1 MKLTLSWLKEYLNTS
16 ASLEEICSKLTSI
29 GLEVES
35 VEDKAKILAPFTV
48 AKIITASPH
57 ENSTKLKICQVQT
70 SDSPTP
76 LQIICGAANART
88 GLKVAYAPIG
98 SIIPVNQMVIKKAK
112 IAGVESNGMLCS
124 ARELSLG
131 NEDSGI
137 VEIDEKWEIGSK
149 ITEVYALNDAVIEIN
164 VTPNRG
170 DCLGIYG
177 IARDLAATGI
187 GTLKNLEIKKISSQ
201 FSFPI
206 EVKNEAESAC
216 NFAAFRSIKNLKNC
230 ESPKWL
236 KEKLTAL
243 DSNSISAIVDI
254 TNYVMLS
261 LNRPMHAY
269 DARKIDGALEIRFA
283 KNDEKFTS
291 LKKEEYVLD
300 EKILVISDSKKV
312 VGIAGVIGS
321 LDSSCDLETSEILL
335 EAAFF
340 MPSVI
345 AYSGRKLNILS
356 DARFRFERGVDE
368 NTCESGIDL
377 ATQLIL
383 EICGGEASETKIVS
397 KKTEAKKVEFDL
409 AKIKKLIS
417 VEVPSEKAAQIL
429 TDLGFGLEKISAEKF
444 LITVPSHRHDINA
457 SEDLVEE
464 VVRIFGYDQIKKQI
478 LNQFQDGEVGD
489 KITEKKEINIL
500 HKVRSYLAS
509 QGMIETINWSFVD
522 ANLVEIFA
530 EKNEKLILKNPIS
543 IELNHM
549 RPNLMI
555 GLLESYKRNS
565 LRNFSDLSLFEIGN
579 VFLDDQKL
587 MISGIRAGK
596 NKEQNHYHDSRD
608 FDVFDV
614 KKDFLDVLEIFG
626 LRAESLQMTSE
637 NAPKYYHPHRFAALK
652 LGKNLTGYFGEIHPA
667 IAKKFDLK
675 NRVNA
680 FEIFVDTLP
689 TQQKTSARKAFVIN
703 DLQAVERD
711 FAFLVN
717 KNQAIG
723 DLAKTIA
730 NCDKQLIKEVNIFDI
745 FSGKNI
751 AEDKKSVALRVRI
764 QPIEKTL
771 TSEEIDMISKKIIE
785 AVGKF
790 YGATLR

>member
-16 ASLEEICSKLTSI
+16 ASLEEICNKLTSI

-70 SDSPTP
+70 ADSTTP

-98 SIIPVNQMVIKKAK
+98 SIIPANQMVIKKAK

-131 NEDSGI
+131 NEDAGI
-137 VEIDEKWEIGSK
+137 IEIDEKWEIGSK

-206 EVKNEAESAC
+206 EVKNEGESAC
-216 NFAAFRSIKNLKNC
+216 NYAAFRAIKNVKNC

-243 DSNSISAIVDI
+243 GSNSISAIVDI

-269 DARKIDGALEIRFA
+269 DAKKIDGALEIRFA

-340 MPSVI
+340 APSAI

-383 EICGGEASETKIVS
+383 EICGGEVSETKIVG
-397 KKTEAKKVEFDL
+397 KKTAAKKVEFDL

-417 VEVPSEKAAQIL
+417 VEVPSDKAAQIL
-429 TDLGFGLEKISAEKF
+429 NDLGFGLEKIAAEKF
-444 LITVPSHRHDINA
+444 LITIPSHRHDING

-464 VVRIFGYDQIKKQI
+464 VVRIFGYDRIKKQI
-478 LNQFQDGEVGD
+478 LNQVQDDGVGD
-489 KITEKKEINIL
+489 KIAEKKEINIL

-579 VFLDDQKL
+579 IFLDDQKL

-626 LRAESLQMTSE
+626 LRAESLQMSNE

-652 LGKNLTGYFGEIHPA
+652 LGKNLIGYFGEIHPA

-680 FEIFVDTLP
+680 FEIFVDALP
-689 TQQKTSARKAFVIN
+689 TQQKSSARKAFVIN

-717 KNQAIG
+717 KDQAIG
-723 DLAKTIA
+723 DLVKTIA

-771 TSEEIDMISKKIIE
+771 TSEEIDIISKKIIE

-790 YGATLR
+790 YGAILR

>member
-1 MKLTLSWLKEYLNTS
+1 
-16 ASLEEICSKLTSI
+16 
-29 GLEVES
+29 
-35 VEDKAKILAPFTV
+35 
-48 AKIITASPH
+48 
-57 ENSTKLKICQVQT
+57 
-70 SDSPTP
+70 
-76 LQIICGAANART
+76 
-88 GLKVAYAPIG
+88 
-98 SIIPVNQMVIKKAK
+98 MVIKKAK

-137 VEIDEKWEIGSK
+137 IEIDEKWEIGSK

-206 EVKNEAESAC
+206 EIKNEAESAC
-216 NFAAFRSIKNLKNC
+216 NYAAFRSIKNVKNC

-243 DSNSISAIVDI
+243 GSNSISAIVDI

-269 DARKIDGALEIRFA
+269 DAKKIDGALEIRFA

-340 MPSVI
+340 VPSAI

-383 EICGGEASETKIVS
+383 EICGGEVSETKIVG

-417 VEVPSEKAAQIL
+417 VEVPSGRVAQIL
-429 TDLGFGLEKISAEKF
+429 TDLGFGLENAVEKF
-444 LITVPSHRHDINA
+444 LITIPSHRHDISA
-457 SEDLVEE
+457 SEDLIEE
-464 VVRIFGYDQIKKQI
+464 VARIFGYDKIIKEPLAKT
-478 LNQFQDGEVGD
+478 GE
-489 KITEKKEINIL
+489 KPQENIL

-579 VFLDDQKL
+579 IFLDGQKL

-596 NKEQNHYHDSRD
+596 NKEQNHYHDNRD

-652 LGKNLTGYFGEIHPA
+652 LGKNLIGYFGEIHPA

-680 FEIFVDTLP
+680 FEIFVDVLP
-689 TQQKTSARKAFVIN
+689 AQQKSSARKAFVIN

-717 KNQAIG
+717 KDQAIG
-723 DLAKTIA
+723 DLVKTIA